1 MARYRHDDPH
11 QTKMI
16 AVSYRAI
23 FHQLCNQQKW
33 VGQRPLPNTHQ
44 PANQQTPP
52 TAADRP
58 EAAIP
63 PSAKLD
69 PRYSVLVRQIRCIE
83 VRGRRL

>member
-44 PANQQTPP
+44 PANQQTTPHGRRP
-52 TAADRP
+52 ATFGQSLSEFHRTKAAIAADP
-58 EAAIP
+58 W
-63 PSAKLD
+63 
-69 PRYSVLVRQIRCIE
+69 
-83 VRGRRL
+83 RGYGLSCRTD